1 MLSLRLPLATLAL
14 LLTLAPMI
22 PVQAGRIDAG
32 TIEVGVDMAL
42 DFNGANGTT
51 YSGDLRGGYF
61 LVDGVL
67 AGGRLGFRT
76 DDDWTGFGLHAY
88 LEQHFETDTPWIPYV
103 GGSLGFEYCSYE
115 YRADNVKVSESEN
128 ALVLGLTAG
137 VKFFIT
143 ETTALDLG
151 LALDI
156 ASEDIYHASD
166 GDGDNV
172 DATLG
177 LGLRFFLF

>member
-1 MLSLRLPLATLAL
+1 MRLHPLTCALLALLATLVPPL
-14 LLTLAPMI
+14 
-22 PVQAGRIDAG
+22 QAGRIDAG
-32 TIEVGVDMAL
+32 TIEMGVDMEL

-61 LVDGVL
+61 VVDGVL
-67 AGGRLGFRT
+67 VGGCMGFQA
-76 DDDWTGFGLHAY
+76 DDDWTGFGLHAF

-115 YRADNVKVSESEN
+115 YRADDVKISESDN
-128 ALVLGLTAG
+128 ALVLGLSAG